1 MFNKFGDITTIIH
14 KGTYAFIEFQELDAA
29 IEAIKDMNEK
39 DGMRV

>member
-1 MFNKFGDITTIIH
+1 MFKKFGDITTIIH
-14 KGTYAFIEFQELDAA
+14 KGTYAFIEFQELDSA